1 MSTKLFVYGV
11 NRSCPKNLLEDQFS
25 KFGAVSDVYITEKGY
40 AFVTMDN
47 AGEAQAAID
56 ELNGTQVDGQDIKVE
71 VAHGRGSDRPRGGRG
86 GGFGGG
92 ERRYGGGGS
101 GGFGGYERRGGF
113 GGGERRGGYGG
124 REGGGGRYGGDREG
138 GYRGGGERRGY
149 GGGGD
154 SYGRDR
160 RGGYNDSGY

>member
-56 ELNGTQVDGQDIKVE
+56 ERNGTQLVASNNSLNDIPFSLRWAE
-71 VAHGRGSDRPRGGRG
+71 LM
-86 GGFGGG
+86 
-92 ERRYGGGGS
+92 
-101 GGFGGYERRGGF
+101 
-113 GGGERRGGYGG
+113 
-124 REGGGGRYGGDREG
+124 
-138 GYRGGGERRGY
+138 
-149 GGGGD
+149 
-154 SYGRDR
+154 
-160 RGGYNDSGY
+160 

>member
-56 ELNGTQVDGQDIKVE
+56 ELNGTQLVYLLLE
-71 VAHGRGSDRPRGGRG
+71 PFSSTLHYLRSNHFALHGITVLIRLVSLKIC
-86 GGFGGG
+86 
-92 ERRYGGGGS
+92 
-101 GGFGGYERRGGF
+101 
-113 GGGERRGGYGG
+113 
-124 REGGGGRYGGDREG
+124 
-138 GYRGGGERRGY
+138 
-149 GGGGD
+149 
-154 SYGRDR
+154 
-160 RGGYNDSGY
+160 

>member
-56 ELNGTQVDGQDIKVE
+56 ELNGTQL
-71 VAHGRGSDRPRGGRG
+71 VASNN
-86 GGFGGG
+86 
-92 ERRYGGGGS
+92 S
-101 GGFGGYERRGGF
+101 L
-113 GGGERRGGYGG
+113 
-124 REGGGGRYGGDREG
+124 
-138 GYRGGGERRGY
+138 
-149 GGGGD
+149 
-154 SYGRDR
+154 
-160 RGGYNDSGY
+160 NDVPFSLRWAELM